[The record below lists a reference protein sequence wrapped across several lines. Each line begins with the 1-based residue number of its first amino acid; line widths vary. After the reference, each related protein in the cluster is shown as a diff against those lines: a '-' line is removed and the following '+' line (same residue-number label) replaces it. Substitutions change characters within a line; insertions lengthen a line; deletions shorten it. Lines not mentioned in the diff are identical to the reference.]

1 MTSKYYNDDD
11 DDDEEEEFLS
21 KAIEQAEFDI
31 TSSSDINTNDYSH
44 RYDHLFNTTSAT
56 TISDNSNDND
66 TNSDPLKDIEQESYD
81 IPIAI
86 PNDMIIPKTHK
97 QYQTMI
103 RTGNPLSFI
112 H

>member
-1 MTSKYYNDDD
+1 MTSKYYNDND
-11 DDDEEEEFLS
+11 DDDEEEEFIS

-31 TSSSDINTNDYSH
+31 TSNSDINTNDYSH
-44 RYDHLFNTTSAT
+44 RYDHLFNTTSTT
-56 TISDNSNDND
+56 TISDNNDI
-66 TNSDPLKDIEQESYD
+66 NSDPFKDIEQESYD

-103 RTGNPLSFI
+103 RTGNPLSLI